1 MECLLKRDPPQA
13 RGEGDV
19 DSGCGEHGFTGYAL
33 NGKSLRHLF
42 PALRRGR
49 SNLDED
55 NTIDVTLGNWEVVT
69 PKQSFKPKTL
79 TLHART
85 DIDTTRVSFHAGDL
99 GIILTGNDCIHHITD
114 KLTKVSN
121 DITLQLERD
130 STVNLEILRPL
141 LPICTL
147 RYGQDRTIPIYNYLQ
162 T

>member
-1 MECLLKRDPPQA
+1 MDLQGMRLMANPFATSFQ
-13 RGEGDV
+13 
-19 DSGCGEHGFTGYAL
+19 
-33 NGKSLRHLF
+33 LF
-42 PALRRGR
+42 AEAE

-99 GIILTGNDCIHHITD
+99 GIILTGTDCIHHITD

-121 DITLQLERD
+121 DITLNWNGTRQSIWR
-130 STVNLEILRPL
+130 SFARSS
-141 LPICTL
+141 PICTS
-147 RYGQDRTIPIYNYLQ
+147 RYGQDRTIRSTTISKPI